1 MKRCDW
7 AGNDELYIRYH
18 DSEWGVPVYDDR
30 HLFEMLTLEGA
41 QAGLSWI
48 TILRKRENYKE
59 AFDNFNVEKISRYN
73 ELKIQELLENKGIVR
88 NKLKINS
95 VITNAKLFIK
105 IQEEFGSFSKYIWSF
120 VNEKPI
126 QNKWKKI
133 SEVPAKTDL
142 SDKISK
148 ELQKRGFKF
157 VGSTIIYS
165 YLQAIGV
172 VNDHLV
178 DCICYEK
185 NVKNADE

>member
-178 DCICYEK
+178 DCICYKK